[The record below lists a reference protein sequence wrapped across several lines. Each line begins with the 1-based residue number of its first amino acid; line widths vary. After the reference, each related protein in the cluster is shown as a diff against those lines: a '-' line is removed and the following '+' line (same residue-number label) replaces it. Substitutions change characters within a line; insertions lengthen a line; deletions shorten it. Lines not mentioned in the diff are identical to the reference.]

1 MLHVIL
7 SQTVDS
13 LYCYPKKSC
22 WNSTFGT
29 QILRLI
35 IYKNIQKLSFKT
47 TDNQHYYV
55 SKGPH
60 TKLKKR
66 ESKEYIYIYV

>member
-60 TKLKKR
+60 TKFKKKGR
-66 ESKEYIYIYV
+66 VKSIYV